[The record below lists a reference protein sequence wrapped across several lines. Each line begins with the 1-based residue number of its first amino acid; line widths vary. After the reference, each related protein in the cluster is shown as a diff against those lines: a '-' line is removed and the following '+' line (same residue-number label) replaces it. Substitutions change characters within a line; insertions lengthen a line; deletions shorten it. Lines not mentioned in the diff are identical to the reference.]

1 MGNGLTYWTGVGG
14 GDASTSKNGLKIYDG
29 DDNEEKGFGVI
40 AGCGCKRMH
49 LVPDKKH
56 PTLAFNSELRV
67 KFGLKMLTNE
77 KSNSHNQPASRKM
90 KARRPTASRTTPT
103 YNWGFG

>member
-14 GDASTSKNGLKIYDG
+14 GDASTSKNGLKINDG

-40 AGCGCKRMH
+40 AGCGCKGMH
-49 LVPDKKH
+49 LVPDKKQ

-67 KFGLKMLTNE
+67 KFELKMSTNE
-77 KSNSHNQPASRKM
+77 KSNSHNQPASRNQGLENEGK
-90 KARRPTASRTTPT
+90 KIKCQHDNS
-103 YNWGFG
+103 